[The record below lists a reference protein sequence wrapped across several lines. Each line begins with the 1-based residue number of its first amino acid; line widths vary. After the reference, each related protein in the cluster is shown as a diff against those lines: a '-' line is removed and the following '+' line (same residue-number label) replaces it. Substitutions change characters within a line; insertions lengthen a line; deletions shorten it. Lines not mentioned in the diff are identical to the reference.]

1 MINEVKVPS
10 FGEELM
16 SVDTSVVVTT
26 PSERVKVLMAEVA
39 EILKNNYEQERSPI
53 KSILFDHAVG
63 ELVSAQLAV
72 EKVLSIKGWESN

>member
-16 SVDTSVVVTT
+16 GVDVSAEITT

-39 EILKNNYEQERSPI
+39 EILKKNYEEERSPI

-63 ELVSAQLAV
+63 EIVNAQLAV
-72 EKVLSIKGWESN
+72 EKVLSIKGWESK